1 MVIMQGGGGA
11 GAGGGGGGASH
22 GGANAEEMRQLREE
36 LAETRAS
43 KKSNDKEL
51 SEAIE
56 KKAALEKKVSD
67 LNEQLMRLHFE
78 KREGEADKSRA
89 AEEVYRLSQELAN
102 SRKALEMKNK
112 ELSIVEQL
120 GLFGNHRRGG
130 PEK

>member
-67 LNEQLMRLHFE
+67 LNEQ
-78 KREGEADKSRA
+78 
-89 AEEVYRLSQELAN
+89 
-102 SRKALEMKNK
+102 
-112 ELSIVEQL
+112 
-120 GLFGNHRRGG
+120 
-130 PEK
+130 